1 MKKMKWMPFILLS
14 ITTSSHANSGIKTGF
29 FIDSPVTGL
38 YYETSSNLS
47 GVTSK
52 GAFDYRSGDVVRFFL
67 GKDNSGYLISTLS
80 AQEVVTPTLAST
92 TPSKSI
98 NLTRLLLSLD
108 STPNNRDEIT
118 LASRALSDTD
128 FQQQLKQIDL
138 STLDQSAQQ
147 LDLDLVSIK
156 DAVHHLNQSQSY
168 IEKNFTS
175 NEVIYRPL
183 NKRLVSVY
191 IQKQDWRGRRCY
203 YDLKYKDHPKYSP
216 PLGRIEYS
224 IGTEYLTQYPS
235 IGDYF
240 NGCQLIKEKA
250 LSHDQIPIQKALGW
264 GGLIACSVSGCT
276 RSDLNGFSVENRQDE
291 DSWKYRSVA
300 MNFDPET
307 QLYMSKTQGLGKSE
321 HIQYLNKGESFGF
334 VYEKTKG
341 STIAFEG
348 VWQQTQYEGEKITQS
363 CLLIENKRILTT
375 QSKKEICS
383 TNKTSYTNDVTERY
397 GDMWWVQNPEPY
409 AELEQMNLLVR
420 WHEKGKKP
428 QYTSWEYLPAGATWD
443 KGLLYRYQQEK
454 YRYPNGSEEMNTF
467 RISEFRKI
475 TGRT

>member
-1 MKKMKWMPFILLS
+1 MKWIPLILLS
-14 ITTSSHANSGIKTGF
+14 ITTVSHANSEIKTGF

-47 GVTSK
+47 GVTNK

-80 AQEVVTPTLAST
+80 AQEVITPTLAST

-108 STPNNRDEIT
+108 STPNNRDEII
-118 LASRALSDTD
+118 LASQALSDTA
-128 FQQQLKQIDL
+128 FQQQLKNIDL

-147 LDLDLVSIK
+147 LNIDLVSIE
-156 DAVHHLNQSQSY
+156 DAVEHLNQSQRY

-175 NEVIYRPL
+175 DEIIYHPL
-183 NKRLVSVY
+183 NKHLISIY
-191 IQKQDWRGRRCY
+191 IKKQDWRGRRCY
-203 YDLKYKDHPKYSP
+203 YDLKYKNHPKYSP
-216 PLGRIEYS
+216 PLGKIEYS
-224 IGTEYLTQYPS
+224 IGEEYLIQYPS

-240 NGCQLIKEKA
+240 QGCQLIKEKA
-250 LSHDQIPIQKALGW
+250 LTHEQIPIKKALGW
-264 GGLIACSVSGCT
+264 GGLISCAASGCT
-276 RSDLNGFSVENRQDE
+276 RNDLNGFNVENRQDE
-291 DSWKYRSVA
+291 DDWKYRSIA

-307 QLYMSKTQGLGKSE
+307 QLYMSKTQGLGKNE
-321 HIQYLNKGESFGF
+321 HIKHFNVGESFGF
-334 VYEKTKG
+334 VYEKKKG
-341 STIAFEG
+341 SSIAFEG
-348 VWQQTQYEGEKITQS
+348 IWQQTQYEDENITQS
-363 CLLIENKRILTT
+363 CLLIEDKKIFTT
-375 QSKKEICS
+375 PSKKENCP
-383 TNKTSYTNDVTERY
+383 TNRASYTNDVTNQY
-397 GDMWWVQNPEPY
+397 GDMWWVQNSTPY

-428 QYTSWEYLPAGATWD
+428 QYTSWEYLPAGTTWD
-443 KGLLYRYQQEK
+443 QGLLYRYQQDK
-454 YRYPNGSEEMNTF
+454 HRYPNGTEDMNTF

>member
-1 MKKMKWMPFILLS
+1 MKWILFVLLS
-14 ITTSSHANSGIKTGF
+14 ISNKSYSNSEIKTGF

-47 GVTSK
+47 GVTKK

-67 GKDNSGYLISTLS
+67 GKDNTGYLISTLS
-80 AQEVVTPTLAST
+80 AQEVITPTLAST

-118 LASRALSDTD
+118 LASRALSDTA

-147 LDLDLVSIK
+147 LDLDLVSTK

-183 NKRLVSVY
+183 HKRLVAIY

-203 YDLKYKDHPKYSP
+203 YDLKYKDHLKYSP
-216 PLGRIEYS
+216 PLGKIEYT

-240 NGCQLIKEKA
+240 KGCLLIKEKA
-250 LSHDQIPIQKALGW
+250 LSHDQIPIQKTLGW
-264 GGLIACSVSGCT
+264 GGLIDCSASGCT
-276 RSDLNGFSVENRQDE
+276 RNDLNGFSVENRKDE
-291 DSWKYRSVA
+291 DSWKYRSIA

-307 QLYMSKTQGLGKSE
+307 QLYMSKTQGLGKNE
-321 HIQYLNKGESFGF
+321 YIQHLNKSESFGF
-334 VYEKTKG
+334 VYEKKKG
-341 STIAFEG
+341 NRIAFEG
-348 VWQQTQYEGEKITQS
+348 IWQQTQYEGEQITQS
-363 CLLIENKRILTT
+363 CLFIKDKKILTT
-375 QSKKEICS
+375 HSQPKKEVCP
-383 TNKTSYTNDVTERY
+383 TNKASYTTDVTEQY
-397 GDMWWVQNPEPY
+397 GDMWWVKNSTPY

-428 QYTSWEYLPAGATWD
+428 QYTSWEYLPAGTAWD
-443 KGLLYRYQQEK
+443 EGLLYRYQQDK
-454 YRYPNGSEEMNTF
+454 HRYPNGSEDMNTF